1 MELKSFIEFFN
12 EEYLALES
20 IRHLD
25 DHIFKPFLAGKFN
38 MTDEQIKEWEN
49 KQQII
54 KEDKDSK
61 KKSKDDEGTDDKKF
75 LQNDEEVELI
85 KKYQADPTSPEGLAA
100 RDKVVENKIPYIY
113 SKVNKYVA
121 GHPNA
126 ARDRDDMV
134 QECLIAL
141 TTAID
146 KFKPES
152 GNIFNAY
159 VNTYISGIIMN
170 HNNPARQKSIVDG
183 KGNSYGENK
192 VSVGSL
198 DQTVGGDNGEWAD
211 KEQSLSDKI
220 PDDNAHIP
228 GEESEDDKSEHRAIL
243 RDWLN
248 ELPEDERKVVEMYFL
263 VDSDKERPSMEDM
276 GKQLSKSMSKMGV
289 QKLMGRVLKKLRQ
302 KAEEAGFVD
311 APNKNADEFYEKLI
325 RMAKGKSA

>member
-54 KEDKDSK
+54 KEDTDGK

-263 VDSDKERPSMEDM
+263 VDSDKKRPSMEDM

-311 APNKNADEFYEKLI
+311 APAKNADEFYEKLI